1 MSPSALAGAVR
12 NSAVARMRAAICGA
26 GARISLRSSGLPSG
40 IAGLVLG
47 ASAVTCTAQ
56 TSTVKLTL
64 DFSIQGQ
71 QSPFV
76 LAAEDGYFAREGV
89 IVQVDRG
96 YGSADAITKVA
107 SGAYDMAFAD
117 IGALIQFDERQ
128 NEAKA
133 MSVFQVYDVAP
144 MVVLSLKKT
153 SITKPSDLAGK
164 RIASPT
170 GASSR
175 VMFPLFA
182 RANGLDP
189 SSVHW
194 LDVTPQL
201 REILLVQGQTDAT
214 TALITDVAGLDRLGI
229 TENDLNVMRYS
240 DFGVALYG
248 HCLLTTP
255 QFADRNPDAV
265 KKVVKGVAEAWK
277 AAIANPDAAIAA
289 LKKREPLIEER
300 VERAR
305 LDLVIKNAIFTERV
319 RRDGL
324 GAVDPERMEHS
335 IRMIGETFKLPAVGL
350 SSIYRADYLPPQA
363 QLQLN

>member
-1 MSPSALAGAVR
+1 MSRSSPVSLLAG
-12 NSAVARMRAAICGA
+12 
-26 GARISLRSSGLPSG
+26 LL
-40 IAGLVLG
+40 LG
-47 ASAVTCTAQ
+47 ATNVAGMAQ
-56 TSTVKLTL
+56 TPSVKLTL

-89 IVQVDRG
+89 NVQVDRG

-117 IGALIQFDERQ
+117 IGALIQFNGRQ

-133 MSVFQVYDVAP
+133 VSVFQIYDVAP
-144 MVVLSLKKT
+144 MVVLSLKKAT
-153 SITKPSDLAGK
+153 ITRPLDLAGK

-175 VMFPLFA
+175 VMFPLLA

-255 QFADRNPDAV
+255 QFADRNPEAV
-265 KKVVKGVAEAWK
+265 KKVVSGAAQAWK
-277 AAIANPDAAIAA
+277 GAIANPDAAIAA
-289 LKKREPLIEER
+289 LKKREPLTEEK

-305 LDLVIKNAIFTERV
+305 LDLIIKNAILTDRV
-319 RRDGL
+319 KRDGL
-324 GAVDPERMEHS
+324 GAVEPGRMEHT
-335 IRMIGETFKLPAVGL
+335 IKMVTDTFNLPVPAI
-350 SSIYRADYLPPQA
+350 SSIYRQDYLPERA
-363 QLQLN
+363 ELQLN